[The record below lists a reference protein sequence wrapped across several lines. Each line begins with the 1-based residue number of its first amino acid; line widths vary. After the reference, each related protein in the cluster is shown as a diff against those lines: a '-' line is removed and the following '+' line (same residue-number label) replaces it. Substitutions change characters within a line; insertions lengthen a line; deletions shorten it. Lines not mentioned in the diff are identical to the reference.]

1 MGTWVA
7 SMSWLLWIVLLWITG
22 CIYLF
27 ELEFSSFPDIYPGVG
42 LLDLTVAL
50 FLVFKAISI
59 LFFIVAEA
67 IYIPINSVG
76 GVPFL
81 YILINTWAP
90 WVTQLVKNLHA
101 MWETWIGSLGWEDPM
116 EKGMATHSS
125 ILAWRIPWTEKL
137 GRLQSVGSQ
146 RIIHDWMTF
155 PFINTCYL
163 LSFLKF

>member
-1 MGTWVA
+1 MYHILNQLSVDGHLGYFHVLA
-7 SMSWLLWIVLLWITG
+7 IVNSSAME

-81 YILINTWAP
+81 YILINT
-90 WVTQLVKNLHA
+90 
-101 MWETWIGSLGWEDPM
+101 
-116 EKGMATHSS
+116 
-125 ILAWRIPWTEKL
+125 
-137 GRLQSVGSQ
+137 
-146 RIIHDWMTF
+146 
-155 PFINTCYL
+155 
-163 LSFLKF
+163 